1 MMKPR
6 LSYRWAAVVLA
17 PIAVLS
23 AAVAADPPNLIP
35 ITAEQAFDAVTLGAD
50 PADGGP
56 ADVTLIDIRDPVEI
70 FFSGAPGRVDTIS
83 LPDGREITPDD
94 GKVRLLHEGKF
105 VEYRVAGRYQRL
117 QVAKIAS
124 LGISQLAVNI
134 PYSFRTPTGWVPND
148 QFAGAVQ
155 ALIDEA
161 APYQVVILFCRTGGR
176 SSTAASALDAT
187 WFDAVYE
194 IDDPAGGANFGG
206 FTGSNYDKAYNG
218 HVGFPG
224 RQTESEEH
232 PSVSWMDSGLPIVT
246 TTIPNTP

>member
-1 MMKPR
+1 MKPR
-6 LSYRWAAVVLA
+6 LSYRWAAVLLA

-23 AAVAADPPNLIP
+23 APVAADPPNLIP
-35 ITAEQAFDAVTLGAD
+35 ITAEQAFDAVTRGVD
-50 PADGGP
+50 PAEGWA
-56 ADVTLIDIRDPVEI
+56 ADVTLIDVRDPVEI

-83 LPDGREITPDD
+83 LSDGREITPDD

-105 VEYRVAGRYQRL
+105 VEYRLAGRYQRL
-117 QVAKIAS
+117 QVAKIGS
-124 LGISQLAVNI
+124 LSISQLAVNI
-134 PYSFRTPTGWVPND
+134 PYLFRTGTVWVSNE
-148 QFAGAVQ
+148 QFADAVQ
-155 ALIDEA
+155 ALIDEE
-161 APYQVVILFCRTGGR
+161 APYQVVILFCRSGGR
-176 SSTAASALDAT
+176 SSSAVSALDAT

-206 FTGSNYDKAYNG
+206 FTGSNYQKAYNG

-224 RQTESEEH
+224 RQTEIEEH